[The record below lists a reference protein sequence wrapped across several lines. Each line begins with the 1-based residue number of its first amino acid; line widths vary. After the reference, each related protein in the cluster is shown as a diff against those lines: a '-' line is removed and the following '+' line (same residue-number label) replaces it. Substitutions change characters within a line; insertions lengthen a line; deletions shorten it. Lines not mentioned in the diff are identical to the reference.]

1 MPELPK
7 QRIHQ
12 ERLFNQ
18 RFYIPKNPVTGMRN
32 MQPVTV
38 FIGSL
43 VFRPHPVSGS
53 DHSAY
58 RPNTFTRESTGCL
71 STGAAAWATV
81 PNGICACNTQLGGRP
96 NSAETASS
104 ISGL

>member
-1 MPELPK
+1 MPDGRPYRSAAETTVK
-7 QRIHQ
+7 QKSRDRHA
-12 ERLFNQ
+12 EHA
-18 RFYIPKNPVTGMRN
+18 TGHGI
-32 MQPVTV
+32 

-81 PNGICACNTQLGGRP
+81 LNGICACSTQLDGRP